1 MRIDILTIFPEMLA
15 GPLQTSLLGK
25 AVADGRLAV
34 ALTNIRDFA
43 TDRHSSVDDS
53 PYGGGAGMVMK
64 CEPIAAALESLR
76 IHNSLERVILLSPRG
91 QRLTQAKVR
100 ELAQA
105 PDLVLLCARYEGVDE
120 RVSTALVTE
129 EISIGDYVLSG
140 GEVPALVLVEAISRM
155 IPGVIGDWESVE
167 TDSFYQ
173 GILGPPQ
180 YTRPPEFLGMA
191 VPQVL
196 RDGNHAAIRRWRRR
210 EALRATRDRRP
221 DLLINLSAEDKK
233 LLAEIEHDA
242 PMPEREKYHESV
254 GSDRPEADES
264 TGKCPQV

>member
-1 MRIDILTIFPEMLA
+1 MRIDILTLFPEMLA

-25 AVADGRLAV
+25 AVAEGLLTV

-64 CEPIAAALESLR
+64 CDPIFAAVESLR
-76 IHNSLERVILLSPRG
+76 TQNSLERIVLLSPRG
-91 QRLTQAKVR
+91 ARLTQARVR
-100 ELAQA
+100 QLAEA

-120 RVSTALVTE
+120 RVSQALVTE

-140 GEVPALVLVEAISRM
+140 GELPALVLVEAISRM

-167 TDSFYQ
+167 TDSFYH

-180 YTRPPEFLGMA
+180 YTRPPEFRGMA
-191 VPQVL
+191 VPDIL
-196 RDGNHAAIRRWRRR
+196 REGNHAAIRRWRRR
-210 EALRATRDRRP
+210 EALRATRERRP
-221 DLLINLSAEDKK
+221 DVLIDLDAEDKK
-233 LLAEIEHDA
+233 LLAEIEHEA
-242 PMPEREKYHESV
+242 PIPEREK
-254 GSDRPEADES
+254 
-264 TGKCPQV
+264 